1 MVALW
6 ISATSARKRRQPQAR
21 RARSSNGSN
30 ERTCDSAASGSA
42 FKMSLPAS
50 SAGFAARGARTRRFL
65 AGGCTSAAAS
75 SARFSDAGAHS
86 GGAAFGAF
94 GARGLRGFGT
104 AAGVAPPAG
113 AGAAGAALGALAR
126 GGISRYLSCALLAA
140 LGASASRTASGACAR
155 VLKPVQRR
163 PGREAGG
170 RRAAPFVRRA
180 PPSRHVTHFAS
191 RSLPGRSAL
200 ARGAGGAPAAAS
212 AAALPAAMADR
223 EYVFELKDQ
232 AGAVLDKACRVTVG
246 LEGLTLSG
254 NAASEALGKLGWN
267 VLLRARLP
275 SLCTASRC
283 ARAAAHRRRADPGSC
298 SVSLR
303 PLTWLTCHRRAL
315 AVAQWFRYGPSH
327 VTLRVALPLT
337 KDYSLVGARRARC
350 GPGRRVR

>member
-1 MVALW
+1 
-6 ISATSARKRRQPQAR
+6 
-21 RARSSNGSN
+21 
-30 ERTCDSAASGSA
+30 
-42 FKMSLPAS
+42 
-50 SAGFAARGARTRRFL
+50 
-65 AGGCTSAAAS
+65 
-75 SARFSDAGAHS
+75 
-86 GGAAFGAF
+86 
-94 GARGLRGFGT
+94 
-104 AAGVAPPAG
+104 
-113 AGAAGAALGALAR
+113 
-126 GGISRYLSCALLAA
+126 
-140 LGASASRTASGACAR
+140 
-155 VLKPVQRR
+155 
-163 PGREAGG
+163 
-170 RRAAPFVRRA
+170 
-180 PPSRHVTHFAS
+180 
-191 RSLPGRSAL
+191 
-200 ARGAGGAPAAAS
+200 
-212 AAALPAAMADR
+212 MADR